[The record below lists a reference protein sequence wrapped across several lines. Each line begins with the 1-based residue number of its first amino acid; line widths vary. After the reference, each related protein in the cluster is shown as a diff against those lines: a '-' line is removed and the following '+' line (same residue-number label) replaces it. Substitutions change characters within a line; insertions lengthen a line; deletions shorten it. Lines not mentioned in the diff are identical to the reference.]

1 VSSSLHTAVARQ
13 APTLSGRIARFGRT
27 LCSDCGRRK
36 FRRLINMNEARQKAV
51 RAAASEGVSA
61 YFAPLC
67 LRFIYSKW
75 QKQGSDITAQRRL
88 SPHTASHR
96 RCLTFSQR
104 VRREK

>member
-1 VSSSLHTAVARQ
+1 VTATWSSLVSSSLHTAVARQ
-13 APTLSGRIARFGRT
+13 APTLSGRT

-36 FRRLINMNEARQKAV
+36 FRRLINMNEARQKAA

-75 QKQGSDITAQRRL
+75 QKQRARILQQQRL
-88 SPHTASHR
+88 SPHTTAA
-96 RCLTFSQR
+96 
-104 VRREK
+104 V